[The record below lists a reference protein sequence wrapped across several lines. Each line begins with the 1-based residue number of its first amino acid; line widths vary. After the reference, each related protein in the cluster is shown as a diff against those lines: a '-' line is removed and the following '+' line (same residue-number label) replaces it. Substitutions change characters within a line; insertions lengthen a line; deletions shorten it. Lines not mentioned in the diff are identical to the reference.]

1 MEHRRIVFCLAV
13 DGKMIDQLGLARC
26 GGCFGKVLCTGNHV
40 DQRGLAHIA
49 STDECVLGPV
59 GLRARCSIRTADD
72 ICCFVDVHWFRF
84 TIPLRPLAVILIT
97 FVAMG
102 NFAHDTVVPDQ
113 ASNLPKK
120 EQVARMFDEI
130 APKYDFL
137 NRFLSAGIDI
147 SWRKKALLLLKKDN
161 PKKMLD
167 VATGT
172 ADVAIMATKLLSPEK
187 IVGIDISEGMLDFGR
202 KKINEANLQGTI
214 ELQTGDSESI
224 HFPDES
230 FDAAT
235 VSFGVRNFQNLEKG
249 LSEIN
254 RVLRKGG
261 KLVVL
266 EFSRPSLPGI
276 QQVYNIYMNFI
287 TPSMGKLFSKSKN
300 AYQYLN
306 DSVQKFPEGKNFI
319 TILERAGFSNTSFK
333 RLSLGICTI
342 YIGEK

>member
-1 MEHRRIVFCLAV
+1 
-13 DGKMIDQLGLARC
+13 
-26 GGCFGKVLCTGNHV
+26 
-40 DQRGLAHIA
+40 
-49 STDECVLGPV
+49 
-59 GLRARCSIRTADD
+59 
-72 ICCFVDVHWFRF
+72 
-84 TIPLRPLAVILIT
+84 
-97 FVAMG
+97 
-102 NFAHDTVVPDQ
+102 
-113 ASNLPKK
+113 
-120 EQVARMFDEI
+120 
-130 APKYDFL
+130 
-137 NRFLSAGIDI
+137 
-147 SWRKKALLLLKKDN
+147 
-161 PKKMLD
+161 
-167 VATGT
+167 
-172 ADVAIMATKLLSPEK
+172 
-187 IVGIDISEGMLDFGR
+187 MLDFGR
-202 KKINEANLQGTI
+202 KKIKESNLQDTI

-266 EFSRPSLPGI
+266 EFSRPSFPGI
-276 QQVYNIYMNFI
+276 QQVYNIYMNFV

-306 DSVQKFPEGKNFI
+306 DSVQKFPEGKNSI
-319 TILERAGFSNTSFK
+319 TILERSGFSNTSFK